1 MFPIQD
7 HLHYWLA
14 AIRLPNIGPVKIRRW
29 LTSFSNL
36 KNLFNASLSDWQAA
50 AISANEI
57 NALQNPDWK
66 AVEKDFAWLQKSNH
80 HIVTQDDN
88 AYPILLKELY
98 DSPLLL
104 FVQGAPDT
112 LAQPQLAI
120 VGSRNPTVTGR
131 ETAEQFAFCLA
142 QAGLT
147 ITSGLALG
155 IDAAS
160 HHGALAAAKTI
171 AVTGCGLNF
180 IYPAT
185 HRALAEKIIGNGAL
199 VSEFPP
205 DIPPAAKNFPR
216 RNRIISGL
224 SLGVLVVEA
233 ALKSGSLITA
243 RCAADQNR
251 EVFAIPGSI
260 HNPLARGCHQ
270 LIQQGAKLVEKSEDI
285 LIELGAL
292 YTASKPIIDQ
302 NNGINSVCLDQKQ
315 ASILSQI
322 GYEATALNTIIMR
335 SGLTASE
342 VSSMLLVLELHGYV
356 QTVSGGYTLSSKASE
371 VQETAIH

>member
-1 MFPIQD
+1 MIEAREN
-7 HLHYWLA
+7 LHYWLA
-14 AIRLPNIGPVKIRRW
+14 AIRLHNIGPVKVHRW
-29 LTSFSNL
+29 LTYFSNL
-36 KNLFNASLSDWQAA
+36 KNLFNASVADWQTAGLTC
-50 AISANEI
+50 NEI
-57 NALQNPDWK
+57 TALQNPAWR

-80 HIVTQDDN
+80 QIITQADA
-88 AYPILLKELY
+88 AYPMLLKELN
-98 DSPLLL
+98 DAPLLL
-104 FVQGAPDT
+104 FVQGAPET

-120 VGSRNPTVTGR
+120 VGSRNPTATGR
-131 ETAEQFAFCLA
+131 ETAQQFAACLA

-160 HHGALAAAKTI
+160 HQGALTAAAKTI
-171 AVTGCGLNF
+171 AVTGCGLNY
-180 IYPAT
+180 IYPNS
-185 HRALAEKIIGNGAL
+185 HRALAEKIIASGAI

-205 DIPPAAKNFPR
+205 DTPPTAKNFPR

-243 RCAADQNR
+243 RLAAEQNR

-260 HNPLARGCHQ
+260 HNPLARGCHL
-270 LIQQGAKLVEKSEDI
+270 LIQQGAKLVEKAEDI

-292 YTASKPIIDQ
+292 YTASTSNLEQKISK
-302 NNGINSVCLDQKQ
+302 NGVNLDQLQ
-315 ASILSQI
+315 TSVLSQI
-322 GYEATALNTIIMR
+322 GYEATSLDTIIMR

-342 VSSMLLVLELHGYV
+342 VSSMLLVLELHDYV
-356 QTVSGGYTLSSKASE
+356 QTVSGGYTLAR
-371 VQETAIH
+371 

>member
-1 MFPIQD
+1 MTD
-7 HLHYWLA
+7 TTLEDLHYCLA
-14 AIRLPNIGPVKIRRW
+14 TIRLPNIGPVKVRRW
-29 LTSFSNL
+29 LTYFSNL
-36 KNLFNASLSDWQAA
+36 KNLFNASHSDWQAA
-50 AISANEI
+50 GLSANEI
-57 NALQNPDWK
+57 IALQNPDWK
-66 AVEKDFAWLQKSNH
+66 SVEKDFAWLQKPNH
-80 HIVTQDDN
+80 KIITQDDN
-88 AYPILLKELY
+88 AYPLLLKELN

-104 FVQGAPDT
+104 FVQGE
-112 LAQPQLAI
+112 LEVLSQPQLAI

-160 HHGALAAAKTI
+160 HQGALAAAKTI

-180 IYPAT
+180 IYPNS
-185 HRALAEKIIGNGAL
+185 HRALAEKIINSGAI

-205 DIPPAAKNFPR
+205 DIPPTAANFPR

-243 RCAADQNR
+243 RCAAEQNR

-260 HNPLARGCHQ
+260 HSPLARGCHQ
-270 LIQQGAKLVEKSEDI
+270 LIQQGAKLVEKAEDI

-292 YTASKPIIDQ
+292 YAAVKPILEQ
-302 NNGINSVCLDQKQ
+302 NNHTNRAKLDQKQ
-315 ASILSQI
+315 VTLLSQI
-322 GYEATALNTIIMR
+322 GYEATAMNTIIMR

-356 QTVSGGYTLSSKASE
+356 QTVSGGYTLSGQASE
-371 VQETAIH
+371 ER